1 MKSKFCFKY
10 QLVFFSFLFCV
21 SYANAQKSFFVK
33 SPELKDRFKIEK
45 NITSSNIYKINQ
57 LGMKQYLANA
67 PLEFTNSNKPL
78 LIAIPLPDGTTE
90 NFEIFESP
98 VLSPEIAAK
107 FPDIKTYTGKS
118 QNNSGRNVRISFTA
132 NGFDAIITGAGK
144 DAVYFQKLSNNVK
157 DNSFISYFGSKAIHP
172 GKPTSNNKC
181 GALLEKKTD
190 LTTFGETNTTF
201 GTQNLTTSG
210 GTLKTFRLAV
220 AADAEFTTLKG
231 SGNANSSYAA
241 LVAYVNRLIAV
252 YRAELSV
259 SFTLVSTTNLVY
271 ATVGVP
277 YNNSNQSLMLT
288 QNQTN
293 VDNVIGTANY
303 DLAFVLGT
311 AGGSGGG
318 VAVTPSVG
326 DATAKAQDVSGVGD
340 GTFAAVFDDQLIAH
354 EVGHQFSMTHTFN
367 SSIPVCTTRE
377 PTTSVEVGS
386 GTTIMSYGYT
396 CNDNTGN
403 DDYENTYLP
412 LLNFHA
418 VSYSQAV
425 TFLATIPAVGTT
437 SGSTG
442 NTPPVITGIT
452 TDKTI
457 PKSTPFFLTGT
468 ATDVNAGDVL
478 SYSWEGTNV
487 GTSTPVPATFL
498 DNAAPPFFRSYPPVT
513 TNTRYYPRLSAIL
526 DGTNTA
532 RGDKLPSVGI
542 VTTHRFTVKD
552 NVDGVNTGTVS
563 VTIDANSGP
572 FLETT
577 NLAGSY
583 ASSSTQTIT
592 WSVNNTTAAP
602 VSCANVDILLSVD
615 GGQTFPY
622 TLVASTPN
630 TGTQV
635 VTLPS
640 LTTATTTARIKV
652 QASNNIFFD
661 ISNNNFSITSAPLP
675 VSLVSLNAYQKNSN
689 IIVEWNV
696 ANEVNLN
703 RYEVEK
709 ADDGSNFTKVG
720 TLAANNQSKYAW
732 IDVNAKTGSNYY
744 RLKMIDND
752 GTTKYSAVVS
762 VKIDSEINTFTIL
775 NNPVI
780 GNQLSVQFGGANK
793 GTYYIKIYSQIGQL
807 IFSKSINHIG
817 GSATYNVGINNVA
830 KGIYQ
835 VSIINA
841 TNTLMNKTIL
851 VN

>member
-1 MKSKFCFKY
+1 MS
-10 QLVFFSFLFCV
+10 LLFCV
-21 SYANAQKSFFVK
+21 SFSNAQKNFFIK
-33 SPELKDRFKIEK
+33 SPELKGRFKIEK
-45 NITSSNIYKINQ
+45 NITNSSIYKINQ
-57 LGMKQYLANA
+57 LGIKQYLAKA

-78 LIAIPLPDGTTE
+78 LLTIPLPDGTTE

-118 QNNSGRNVRISFTA
+118 QKNYGSTIRISFTEI
-132 NGFDAIITGAGK
+132 GLDAIITGAGK
-144 DAVYFQKLSNNVK
+144 DAVYFQKLSTNVN

-172 GKPTSNNKC
+172 GKTNVNNKC
-181 GALLEKKTD
+181 GTPLEKKNE
-190 LTTFGETNTTF
+190 LTTFSETNTTF
-201 GTQNLTTSG
+201 GTQSLTTTG

-220 AADAEFTTLKG
+220 AATAEFTTLKG
-231 SGNANSSYAA
+231 AGNTTTAFAA
-241 LVAYVNRLIAV
+241 LVGYVNRMIAIF
-252 YRAELSV
+252 RAELSV

-271 ATVGVP
+271 TTVGVP
-277 YNNSNQSLMLT
+277 YTNSNQTLMLT

-303 DLAFVLGT
+303 DLAYVLGT

-326 DATAKAQDVSGVGD
+326 DAATKAEDVSGVGD

-354 EVGHQFSMTHTFN
+354 EVGHQFSMNHSFN

-396 CNDNTGN
+396 CSDNTGN
-403 DDYENTYLP
+403 DDYENTYKP

-418 VSYSQAV
+418 VNYSQAV
-425 TFLATIPAVGTT
+425 TFLATIPTVG
-437 SGSTG
+437 SSSVTG
-442 NTPPVITGIT
+442 NAPPIIATIT

-457 PKSTPFFLTGT
+457 PKSTPFYLTGT
-468 ATDVNAGDVL
+468 ATDINTSNTL
-478 SYSWEGTNV
+478 TYSWEGTNV
-487 GTSTPVPATFL
+487 GTSTPVPTTFL
-498 DNAAPPFFRSYPPVT
+498 NTAAPPFFRSYPPVT
-513 TNTRYYPRLSAIL
+513 TATRYYPRLSAIL
-526 DGTNTA
+526 DGTNGA

-542 VTTHRFTVKD
+542 VTTHRFTVRD
-552 NVDGVNTGTVS
+552 NVDGINTGTVS
-563 VTIDANSGP
+563 VTIDDNSGP

-583 ASSSTQTIT
+583 ASGSTQTIT
-592 WSVNNTTAAP
+592 WSVNNTNSAP
-602 VSCANVDILLSVD
+602 VSCVNVDILLSID
-615 GGQTFPY
+615 GGLTFPF
-622 TLVASTPN
+622 TLVAGTPN
-630 TGTQV
+630 NGTNA
-635 VTLPS
+635 VTFPS

-661 ISNNNFSITSAPLP
+661 ISNNNFTITAAPLP
-675 VSLVSLNAYQKNSN
+675 VSLVSLNAYQKTSN
-689 IIVEWNV
+689 IVVEWNV
-696 ANEVNLN
+696 ANEINLN

-720 TLAANNQSKYAW
+720 TVAASNQSKYAW
-732 IDVNAKTGSNYY
+732 LDVNVKTGYNYY

-752 GTTKYSAVVS
+752 GTTKYSAIIS
-762 VKIDSEINTFTIL
+762 VKIGAETNSFAIL

-780 GNQLSVQFGGANK
+780 GNQLAVQFSSVDK
-793 GTYYIKIYSQIGQL
+793 GTYYIQMHSQNGQL
-807 IFSKSINHIG
+807 IFTKSISHFG
-817 GSATYNVGINNVA
+817 GSATYNVGINTVS

-835 VSIINA
+835 ISISNSN
-841 TNTLMNKTIL
+841 NTLINKPVL